1 MQEETKVNRILRLYT
16 KLMNGRLIYK
26 SEEALHYH
34 VTQRTIQRDIEDIR
48 KSLDGAVMDTGIIN
62 TILYDRDA
70 KGYRLE
76 QTDQLRFTNSEILAI
91 CKILSDSRAFTKI
104 EMSEM
109 IAKLIDCYVPEA
121 NQRQG
126 KYTGLTGSSPMKCW
140 KNISISHIMNGL
152 RRVSSGNGFSLCTA
166 ESCSG

>member
-62 TILYDRDA
+62 TILY
-70 KGYRLE
+70 
-76 QTDQLRFTNSEILAI
+76 
-91 CKILSDSRAFTKI
+91 
-104 EMSEM
+104 
-109 IAKLIDCYVPEA
+109 
-121 NQRQG
+121 
-126 KYTGLTGSSPMKCW
+126 
-140 KNISISHIMNGL
+140 
-152 RRVSSGNGFSLCTA
+152 
-166 ESCSG
+166 